1 MPMAVIRFAACLV
14 VAFGQL
20 LPTIAGDSSKKPVPD
35 LDEARRVAVI
45 NAATQAIAKH
55 FKAER
60 NKEKP
65 NEIDARFW
73 GEEISKLKP
82 IRVYNDRVNIAIVLL
97 DKDGVEEG
105 FYVQPVI
112 SSYAPQVGE
121 RFALMTHWRPTKTHS
136 GRCITTERNPRKSD
150 ATFSKR

>member
-1 MPMAVIRFAACLV
+1 MPMAKIRFAACLV
-14 VAFGQL
+14 VAFGQF
-20 LPTIAGDSSKKPVPD
+20 LPTIAGDSSKKPLPD

-121 RFALMTHWRPTKTHS
+121 RFALMTRLETNENTIGTLHHYRTQPK
-136 GRCITTERNPRKSD
+136 K
-150 ATFSKR
+150 K